1 MGSGRDALHDACWKV
16 REIRD
21 TVRVGPVITFLH
33 CRYPFHGAEHS
44 GLFAKIRRGQFTLP
58 ENLSSRAK
66 CLIKCL
72 LRTGIF
78 PVDVRDD
85 NDKTPLHYAA
95 LNGADEVFQLLV
107 DNKADLDALDGV
119 GATPLHFAVR

>member
-1 MGSGRDALHDACWKV
+1 M
-16 REIRD
+16 
-21 TVRVGPVITFLH
+21 
-33 CRYPFHGAEHS
+33 
-44 GLFAKIRRGQFTLP
+44 
-58 ENLSSRAK
+58 
-66 CLIKCL
+66 IKCL
-72 LRTGIF
+72 LRSGTF

-119 GATPLHFAVR
+119 GATPLHFAVRGVLSQPAREGR

>member
-1 MGSGRDALHDACWKV
+1 M
-16 REIRD
+16 
-21 TVRVGPVITFLH
+21 
-33 CRYPFHGAEHS
+33 
-44 GLFAKIRRGQFTLP
+44 
-58 ENLSSRAK
+58 
-66 CLIKCL
+66 
-72 LRTGIF
+72 
-78 PVDVRDD
+78 DVRDD